1 MKIQPGIKLN
11 CNGIDGTLGLIV
23 IRNAEP
29 DKRYLLSCMH
39 VLDSGHGSGD
49 VFLPD
54 INDNVI
60 AQYSNSTEFS
70 HDGFDAA
77 LAEID
82 PNYYSLLSNQ
92 IAGSNKTIATAAYG
106 LPNME
111 LTKTGFV
118 TKKTRSVIDHFTDQF
133 GNLEAGIVLKP
144 HPNGIN
150 KYCAQ
155 GDSGSVWC
163 SKVTGKAIGLHARGQ
178 MGNDFIAAA
187 SPIKLILNAF
197 NARIYSPA

>member
-1 MKIQPGIKLN
+1 MNIQPGIKIT

-39 VLDSGHGSGD
+39 VLDGGHGSGD
-49 VFLPD
+49 VFMPD
-54 INDNVI
+54 INNNVI
-60 AQYSNSTEFS
+60 ARYVDGPEFS
-70 HDGFDAA
+70 HAGFDAA

-82 PNYYSLLSNQ
+82 PQYFPLLSNQ
-92 IAGSNKTIATAAYG
+92 VTGSNRIITTAAYG
-106 LPNME
+106 MPNME
-111 LTKTGFV
+111 LIKTGMV
-118 TKKTRSVIDHFTDQF
+118 TKKTRCVIDHFTDYF

-144 HPNGIN
+144 HVNGIN

-163 SKVTGKAIGLHARGQ
+163 AKVTGKAIGLHARGQ
-178 MGNDFIAAA
+178 MGNDFTAAA
-187 SPIKLILNAF
+187 SPIKLILNTF
-197 NARIYSPA
+197 NASIYSSA